1 MSRRY
6 LTQITI
12 RVCLFKSKYI
22 PGVRVER
29 PGISGPHRAYFDF
42 PFFFFFFFF
51 CFSPFSFLYTFT
63 VPSTYA
69 LCRQR
74 PSFPLLRRPSA
85 RPPFFYHVAF
95 FHAKPNSLASSRT
108 LQDYFL
114 RVGPAGWET
123 ANAKP
128 CRMF

>member
-6 LTQITI
+6 LYDQI

-42 PFFFFFFFF
+42 PFFFFVFVFL
-51 CFSPFSFLYTFT
+51 FSFLLSRYNHLRPL
-63 VPSTYA
+63 PS
-69 LCRQR
+69 L
-74 PSFPLLRRPSA
+74 SLLPP
-85 RPPFFYHVAF
+85 PPFFYVAHAF

-114 RVGPAGWET
+114 RVGRTGWET

-128 CRMF
+128 YRMF